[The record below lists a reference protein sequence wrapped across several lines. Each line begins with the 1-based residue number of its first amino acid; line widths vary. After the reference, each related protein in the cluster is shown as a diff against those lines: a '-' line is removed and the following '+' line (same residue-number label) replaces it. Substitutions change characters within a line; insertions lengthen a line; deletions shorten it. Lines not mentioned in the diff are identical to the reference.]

1 MASFIARCG
10 SWYNKVAY
18 IKSLQIENMYR
29 SDKSL
34 SLFLKLEAVPEDA
47 F

>member
-1 MASFIARCG
+1 
-10 SWYNKVAY
+10 
-18 IKSLQIENMYR
+18 MYR

-47 F
+47 LGQGELMLNKIILLP